1 MTVTVAAVS
10 VRAKGLALGV
20 GLMPATSP
28 ADRKR
33 LAVRAIARHRSRE
46 DGVDF
51 VARAGDRRVG
61 ITYADRTITLDLA
74 EAGAATDAGGARAA
88 LDELLASFPVF
99 KIQQPETRKARDG
112 TVHVS
117 ALADPKHAADF
128 LEACCREVFGLGAA
142 YELAVEIEAGEGGDD
157 GGDRE

>member
-1 MTVTVAAVS
+1 
-10 VRAKGLALGV
+10 
-20 GLMPATSP
+20 MPATSP

-51 VARAGDRRVG
+51 VAHAGDRAVRLS
-61 ITYADRTITLDLA
+61 YADRTITMDLGTA
-74 EAGAATDAGGARAA
+74 RDATGGADVGAARAA

-112 TVHVS
+112 RVYVS

-128 LEACCREVFGLGAA
+128 LEACCREVFGLDEG
-142 YELAVEIEAGEGGDD
+142 YELSVAETED
-157 GGDRE
+157 GAPD

>member
-1 MTVTVAAVS
+1 
-10 VRAKGLALGV
+10 
-20 GLMPATSP
+20 MPATSP

-51 VARAGDRRVG
+51 VARASDRQVG
-61 ITYADRTITLDLA
+61 ITYADRIITLDLG
-74 EAGAATDAGGARAA
+74 EAGAATDAGSARAA

-99 KIQQPETRKARDG
+99 KLQQPETRKAQDG
-112 TVHVS
+112 IVHVS

-128 LEACCREVFGLGAA
+128 IEACYREVFGLGPA
-142 YELAVEIEAGEGGDD
+142 YELVVEIEDGEGGDD
-157 GGDRE
+157 GDDRE

>member
-1 MTVTVAAVS
+1 
-10 VRAKGLALGV
+10 
-20 GLMPATSP
+20 MPATTP

-51 VARAGDRRVG
+51 LARAGDRAV
-61 ITYADRTITLDLA
+61 TLSYADRTITMDLA
-74 EAGAATDAGGARAA
+74 TASDATGGADIGAARAA

-112 TVHVS
+112 TVYVS

-128 LEACCREVFGLGAA
+128 IEACYRDVFGLGEG
-142 YELAVEIEAGEGGDD
+142 YELSVAEAGDD
-157 GGDRE
+157 GTPD

>member
-1 MTVTVAAVS
+1 
-10 VRAKGLALGV
+10 
-20 GLMPATSP
+20 MPATSP

-51 VARAGDRRVG
+51 VARAGDRRVQLS
-61 ITYADRTITLDLA
+61 YADRTIRMDLA
-74 EAGAATDAGGARAA
+74 AAGDATGGADVGAARAA

-112 TVHVS
+112 TVYVS

-128 LEACCREVFGLGAA
+128 LEACCREVFDLGEG
-142 YELAVEIEAGEGGDD
+142 YELAVAGTGDD
-157 GGDRE
+157 GTPD